1 MDIIRAQSSFN
12 YWFCKDAADHLLL
25 FINLWGTKK
34 SVHMLENTC
43 LCNCLTFTLISF
55 HFIMKGDKYEQRG
68 LVLRRNYFFFSFGRE
83 WLRNLFPV
91 KNCSTIQ
98 FPVWKLYLLSEC
110 AITEKN
116 KLTQFTRVPFWVL
129 ILMEMSYIGNF
140 ISLKSIFKHSGGNE
154 QSR

>member
-34 SVHMLENTC
+34 VCICWKTPVSVIALLSHW
-43 LCNCLTFTLISF
+43 FFF